1 MANTYRM
8 RATAPS
14 VVVIEMN
21 TVSGWIAVDTV
32 KSVFEGVEQIKE
44 LKAKDDWVCQ
54 IYDEQGNVV
63 GSAGATN
70 KSVEHA

>member
-1 MANTYRM
+1 MVQTEPNK
-8 RATAPS
+8 
-14 VVVIEMN
+14 VVIEMQ

-32 KSVFEGVEQIKE
+32 KNVFDGVERIKVI
-44 LKAKDDWVCQ
+44 KAKEDWICK

-70 KSVEHA
+70 KSMEHA

>member
-1 MANTYRM
+1 MVQTEPNK
-8 RATAPS
+8 
-14 VVVIEMN
+14 VVIEMQ

-32 KSVFEGVEQIKE
+32 KNVFDGVERIKVI
-44 LKAKDDWVCQ
+44 KAKEDWICK

-63 GSAGATN
+63 GSAGAAN